1 MPGLGTGLTEDAP
14 EDAPL
19 SSILDIDLDYFNL
32 VNNPV
37 TSIGRLLAW
46 AGRPVCIVAEDHAQ
60 VVKKWRRRLEGPEC
74 DTCCLVR
81 FGP

>member
-1 MPGLGTGLTEDAP
+1 MPGLGAGLT

-19 SSILDIDLDYFNL
+19 SSILDLDYLNL

-46 AGRPVCIVAEDHAQ
+46 AGCPVHIVAEDHAQ
-60 VVKKWRRRLEGPEC
+60 VVKKWRRRL
-74 DTCCLVR
+74 D
-81 FGP
+81 